1 LNNNI
6 TFIFFR
12 FFNFFVV
19 VSIIAYFVKR
29 YLRASILKQI
39 HNRQNYFKS
48 LELDYTRLN
57 QDYANV
63 EKELKEKEM
72 FAKDLKIKLDKWHQT
87 FVLEQESKKEEHEAI
102 KANIQKSN
110 LIKQK
115 NITLEYLASKTLVR
129 AINKAKS
136 TINEEFNE
144 LEACKYQDSLI
155 EFIKKESL

>member
-1 LNNNI
+1 LNNI

-57 QDYANV
+57 QDYENI

-72 FAKDLKIKLDKWHQT
+72 LAKDLKIKLDKWRQV
-87 FVLEQESKKEEHEAI
+87 FILEQETKKKENEAI
-102 KANIQKSN
+102 KINIEKNN

-115 NITLEYLASKTLVR
+115 NITLEYLASKTLVKG
-129 AINKAKS
+129 ISNAKS
-136 TINEEFNE
+136 TINKEFNE
-144 LEACKYQDSLI
+144 IEACKYQDSLI